1 MVKCKAN
8 HVSNESVEKIQRML
22 ESVKSY
28 IGSFEVQSIYSEGYE
43 QERFEDLSDF
53 EIKTSQLFA

>member
-1 MVKCKAN
+1 MKCKAN

-28 IGSFEVQSIYSEGYE
+28 IGSFEVQPIYLEGYE
-43 QERFEDLSDF
+43 QERFENLSDS
-53 EIKTSQLFA
+53 EIKISQLVA